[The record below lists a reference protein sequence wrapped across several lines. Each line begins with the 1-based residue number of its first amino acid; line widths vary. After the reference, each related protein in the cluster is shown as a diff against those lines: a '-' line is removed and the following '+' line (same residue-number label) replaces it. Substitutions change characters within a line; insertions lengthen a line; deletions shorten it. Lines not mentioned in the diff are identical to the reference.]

1 MSTKLIKG
9 TKYDTDTLTL
19 TGWTGPH
26 DGLSC
31 WDYFDGD
38 GEYLGA
44 DDDGVEPLF
53 EVAESEQYNFATDSE
68 SGKVRAANWE
78 AAKKWLYS
86 QIFDAPEGAWGW
98 IEDHDG
104 SRYEVKNGN

>member
-38 GEYLGA
+38 GEYPGIALGPPTGRKPKPVKTFA
-44 DDDGVEPLF
+44 EYEAEAIAQGVI
-53 EVAESEQYNFATDSE
+53 S
-68 SGKVRAANWE
+68 
-78 AAKKWLYS
+78 
-86 QIFDAPEGAWGW
+86 
-98 IEDHDG
+98 
-104 SRYEVKNGN
+104 